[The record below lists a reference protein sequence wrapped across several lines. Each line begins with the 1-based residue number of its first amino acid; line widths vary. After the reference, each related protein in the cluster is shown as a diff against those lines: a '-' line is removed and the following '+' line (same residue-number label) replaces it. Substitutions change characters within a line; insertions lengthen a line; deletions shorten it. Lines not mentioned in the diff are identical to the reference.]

1 MLKVDLLEKH
11 TQVLFDKWYA
21 NDRLYKSKEEIVDMV
36 RDSLVKYHQEAGS
49 ETKTD
54 PYYESTF
61 KTFYEKY
68 GKKVGRVVAYRRW
81 LKLKKSDV
89 EAIMDTVSDFVLANP
104 DPQYRPH
111 PATYLAQKRWLDEL
125 PSKRVVTI
133 PIKGRENTWKYEA

>member
-1 MLKVDLLEKH
+1 MQRIDEIANTCLTRMQLFAVFHSRDLDE
-11 TQVLFDKWYA
+11 VLSVIKLAMETYA
-21 NDRLYKSKEEIVDMV
+21 NEQKQPKE
-36 RDSLVKYHQEAGS
+36 
-49 ETKTD
+49 D

-89 EAIMDTVSDFVLANP
+89 EAIMDTVNDFVLAHP

-125 PSKRVVTI
+125 PGKRVAPTGT
-133 PIKGRENTWKYEA
+133 IKGRENTWKYEA